1 MSTNIVFT
9 TSSGREFHSLIVRG
23 KKEILQTY
31 FFVLRITNLK
41 GWFPRVFLS
50 LVCFRWA
57 ATEKFVSS
65 SGGFPSSGQGFQVKF
80 LQHSCHACIRVLIAL
95 AVALS
100 FSELPP
106 AFENSSLRR
115 DPMGHFHIRGLVG
128 LQMMTQ
134 QPFAKGIACGNGFD
148 IFQYTFTTVSILVRD
163 KCSGRRHWQLYHITL
178 YIVDR

>member
-1 MSTNIVFT
+1 MYTNIVFT

-65 SGGFPSSGQGFQVKF
+65 SGGFPSSVW
-80 LQHSCHACIRVLIAL
+80 LVARVSR
-95 AVALS
+95 LS
-100 FSELPP
+100 F
-106 AFENSSLRR
+106 
-115 DPMGHFHIRGLVG
+115 
-128 LQMMTQ
+128 
-134 QPFAKGIACGNGFD
+134 C
-148 IFQYTFTTVSILVRD
+148 SIPV
-163 KCSGRRHWQLYHITL
+163 TL
-178 YIVDR
+178 AYRF